1 MGQLSATLSGT
12 LDSVRIPWLDNSLNI
27 SNIAIGDALR
37 ANSQNV
43 SLILFDELDAPFRV
57 SLGSFI
63 NNEAMSASRFSS
75 LTSNLKTVNRFSAN
89 ESGSL
94 KMQFKTRKF
103 SNLGAFNYAYEEALI
118 DQYSAITAKPPATNG
133 EAKEVPFATAKQLF
147 AASQSKVPSS

>member
-1 MGQLSATLSGT
+1 M
-12 LDSVRIPWLDNSLNI
+12 
-27 SNIAIGDALR
+27 
-37 ANSQNV
+37 
-43 SLILFDELDAPFRV
+43 

-63 NNEAMSASRFSS
+63 NNEVMSASRFSS

-118 DQYSAITAKPPATNG
+118 DQYSAFSYVSNDQGIYISSGMNFDSELGIKTNKKFSYSLKALL
-133 EAKEVPFATAKQLF
+133 ENPW
-147 AASQSKVPSS
+147 SSFTEKGLSLSLIHI